1 MGSSM
6 AETRQERTFLIVEDQ
21 FLIALDLKA
30 MLQELGCAPVELA
43 QNLEGALS
51 VARSN
56 AIHAA
61 LLDINLSGTRSF
73 EVASV
78 LKDRAIPFAFLTGCD
93 QAVVPREFA
102 EAPILTKPFSR
113 GDVERLLA
121 CLS

>member
-1 MGSSM
+1 MPESGNG
-6 AETRQERTFLIVEDQ
+6 RCFLIVEDQ

-30 MLQELGCAPVELA
+30 TLQELGCAPIELA

-51 VARSN
+51 AARSS

-93 QAVVPREFA
+93 QAMVPREFA
-102 EAPILTKPFSR
+102 DTPILAKPFSR

-121 CLS
+121 RLS